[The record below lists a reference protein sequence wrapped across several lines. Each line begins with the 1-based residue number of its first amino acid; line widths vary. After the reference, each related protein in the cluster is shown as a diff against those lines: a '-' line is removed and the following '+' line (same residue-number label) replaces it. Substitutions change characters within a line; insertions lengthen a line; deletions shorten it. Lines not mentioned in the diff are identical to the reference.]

1 MTRVARVPLPVLTPL
16 RIFALVLV
24 LAFVGA
30 CDPPTAPGAGKRVG
44 GAGGE
49 TELRIVALSPAVAVM
64 LRDLGLEADIVGR
77 HGYDLALDPDLPVA
91 GDQGGVDY
99 EVLLALEPT
108 HVFTQFGALGVPD
121 RLAQLAGEHGWVLED
136 LALESLDGIAQTM
149 DDLHL
154 DLIGFEERG
163 VEEFDPTRQFARTTL
178 PSERLAR
185 AWRDRGPAVRDAGR
199 VLMIAAVEPPGVLG
213 PGSFHHELLV
223 QIGGRPAV
231 AEGGP
236 WQELDAEDVL
246 RLAPDAIVI
255 FATDDANDGGP
266 SGDDR
271 FVEPAPPAWDEIEA
285 RLGALAGLPIPA
297 VRDRRVALI
306 DDRLALLPSSTL
318 AGIADELAGH
328 LEAWSA
334 QRTGGP

>member
-1 MTRVARVPLPVLTPL
+1 VTRVPLRVTSTIRILAGLLT
-16 RIFALVLV
+16 
-24 LAFVGA
+24 LAFVSA
-30 CDPPTAPGAGKRVG
+30 CDPPTAPGAGERVG
-44 GAGGE
+44 GAGE
-49 TELRIVALSPAVAVM
+49 DAALRIVALSPAIAVM
-64 LRDLGLEADIVGR
+64 LRDLGLESEIVGR
-77 HGYDLALDPDLPVA
+77 HGFDMALDPALPVA

-99 EVLLALEPT
+99 EVVLSLEPT
-108 HVFTQFGALGVPD
+108 HVYSQFGALGVPERLT
-121 RLAQLAGEHGWVLED
+121 RLAEERGWALED
-136 LALESLDGIAQTM
+136 LTLDTLDGIARTM

-163 VEEFDPTRQFARTTL
+163 FEEFDPSMQFDRTTL

-213 PGSFHHELLV
+213 PGSFHHEMLV
-223 QIGGRPAV
+223 RIGGTPAV
-231 AEGGP
+231 TAGGP

-255 FATDDANDGGP
+255 IATDGATDAGP
-266 SGDDR
+266 SGDAR
-271 FVEPAPPAWDEIEA
+271 FVEPAPPRWGAIEA

-306 DDRLALLPSSTL
+306 DDRLALLPSSSL
-318 AGIADELAGH
+318 AGVADELAGH
-328 LEAWSA
+328 LEGWSA
-334 QRTGGP
+334 ERAGAGGP